1 MNIQKAFPYLVAGY
15 SVVVG
20 LFFIILLLIDM
31 PFLNVEA
38 PGSYILSIVSLI
50 FIVVG
55 SCYIYLLNK
64 GKLKRTGKFIAEV
77 RQEAIE
83 KMKDP
88 AMLSK
93 IALEDSN
100 PKCRKAAQERLE
112 DLKII

>member
-15 SVVVG
+15 TVVVG
-20 LFFIILLLIDM
+20 LFFLITPLIDT
-31 PFLNVEA
+31 PFLNAEP
-38 PGSYILSIVSLI
+38 PGSYILSVVSII

-55 SCYIYLLNK
+55 SFYIYLLHK
-64 GKLKRTGKFIAEV
+64 GKLAKAGKSIAEV

-88 AMLSK
+88 VLLSK

-100 PKCRKAAQERLE
+100 PENRKAAQERLE

>member
-1 MNIQKAFPYLVAGY
+1 MNIKRAFPYLVAGY

-20 LFFIILLLIDM
+20 LFFIISSLIDM
-31 PFLNVEA
+31 PFLNAEP
-38 PGSYILSIVSLI
+38 PGSYILSVVSII

-55 SCYIYLLNK
+55 SFYIYLLHK
-64 GKLKRTGKFIAEV
+64 GNLAKAGKSIAEV

-88 AMLSK
+88 VLLSK

-100 PKCRKAAQERLE
+100 PENRKAAQESLE

>member
-1 MNIQKAFPYLVAGY
+1 MNIQKAFPYLVTGY

-20 LFFIILLLIDM
+20 LFFLISSLIDT
-31 PFLNVEA
+31 PFLNAEP

-77 RQEAIE
+77 RKEAIG
-83 KMKDP
+83 KIKDP

-100 PKCRKAAQERLE
+100 PECRKAAQERLE